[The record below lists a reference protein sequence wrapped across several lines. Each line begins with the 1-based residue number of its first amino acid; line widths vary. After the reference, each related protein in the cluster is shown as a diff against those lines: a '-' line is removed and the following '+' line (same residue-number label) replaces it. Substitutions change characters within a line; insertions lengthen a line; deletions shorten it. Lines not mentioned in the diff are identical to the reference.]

1 MALRVSV
8 VRCPEWRAIAPTNR
22 SSSIWPPPGGGRAGI
37 NMVGGDA
44 MFDLRAM
51 PVVMAMRANM
61 TVQELADELFLYLT
75 MVEALKLCAQT
86 FTKDVIQLSCC
97 AG

>member
-1 MALRVSV
+1 
-8 VRCPEWRAIAPTNR
+8 
-22 SSSIWPPPGGGRAGI
+22 
-37 NMVGGDA
+37 MVGGDV

-61 TVQELADELFLYLT
+61 TVQELAEELFPYLT
-75 MVEALKLCAQT
+75 MVEGLKLCAQT
-86 FTKDVIQLSCC
+86 FIKDVTQLSCC

>member
-22 SSSIWPPPGGGRAGI
+22 SSSMWLPPGAAGPGSIWPA
-37 NMVGGDA
+37 
-44 MFDLRAM
+44 
-51 PVVMAMRANM
+51 VMAMRANM
-61 TVQELADELFLYLT
+61 TVQELAEELFPYRT
-75 MVEALKLCAQT
+75 TVEGLKHCAQT
-86 FTKDVIQLSCC
+86 FTKDVTQLSCC